1 MLKNKK
7 VDGFIK
13 SIINMAADK
22 GMTEEEFT
30 SAIDTARKMIR
41 RNPVSKDCLRNSV
54 LSDDNDAG
62 EIEVRKA
69 ECLE

>member
-7 VDGFIK
+7 VEGFIK

-41 RNPVSKDCLRNSV
+41 RNPVSKECLQNTV
-54 LSDDNDAG
+54 LSDDNVFN
-62 EIEVRKA
+62 EIEVRNPD
-69 ECLE
+69 